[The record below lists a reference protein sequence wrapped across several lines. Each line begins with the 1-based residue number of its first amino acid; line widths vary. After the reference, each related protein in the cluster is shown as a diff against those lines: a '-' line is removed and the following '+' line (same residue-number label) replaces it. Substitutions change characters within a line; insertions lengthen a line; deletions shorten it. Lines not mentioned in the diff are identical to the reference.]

1 MVKIIGLAK
10 EDIESQGTAGTLPK
24 DKILPEMV
32 ESIYPASAFDTNK
45 HSRAISEEYYF
56 NANSPAHM
64 PVNNTT
70 NAVREVA
77 RHFFGTDS
85 TRLNDMLN
93 GVSNVKQYINDRLVS
108 VNYQLGLY
116 REGLDNVY
124 VPSVEENLKYK
135 NKAWAEIESQ
145 DENDRLYISPDI

>member
-10 EDIESQGTAGTLPK
+10 EDIESRGAVGSLPK
-24 DKILPEMV
+24 DKILPAMI

-45 HSRAISEEYYF
+45 HSRVISEEYYF

-70 NAVREVA
+70 KAVREVA
-77 RHFFGTDS
+77 RYFFGTDS
-85 TRLNDMLN
+85 TRLNDLLN
-93 GVSNVKQYINDRLVS
+93 GVSNVRQYINDKLVS

-116 REGLDNVY
+116 REGLDTVY
-124 VPSVEENLKYK
+124 VPSVEENLEYM
-135 NKAWAEIESQ
+135 NKAWADIERH
-145 DENDRLYISPDI
+145 DENDRLYISPDM